1 MALFTDG
8 NISTIDDLS
17 AHDTG
22 LMGVAGVEGID
33 LTRKLALA
41 QEEIGVELMALLPR
55 IEAAAARNSGSPALG
70 LENVVVTGPL
80 RLWHAFH
87 SLELVYRDAFNNQL
101 NDRYKGKWEQ
111 YRELAG
117 WAAGKLLETGIGVSP
132 EPLAQAEAPRLS
144 AVACGTPS
152 EETAYY
158 ARVAWTNARGEEGA
172 AGPWNLLVVPAGMAL
187 SVEAVNP
194 PVNAAGWNV
203 YVGLAA
209 DEQTLQNTVPL
220 PVGAPWLQAGAVETG
235 RRPTDGQR
243 PGYLRAVPRL
253 FQRG

>member
-1 MALFTDG
+1 MALFSDG

-55 IEAAAARNSGSPALG
+55 IEVAAARNSASPALG
-70 LENVVVTGPL
+70 MENVVVTGPL

-87 SLELVYRDAFNNQL
+87 SLELVYRDAYNNQL

-117 WAAGKLLETGIGVSP
+117 WAAGKLLETGIGVSA
-132 EPLAQAEAPRLS
+132 EPLAQAEAPRLA
-144 AVACGTPS
+144 AVAGGTAG
-152 EETAYY
+152 ENTAYY
-158 ARVAWTNARGEEGA
+158 ARVAWTNTRGEEGA

-194 PVNAAGWNV
+194 PANATGWNV
-203 YVGLAA
+203 YVGFAA
-209 DEQTLQNTVPL
+209 DEQTLQNAVPL
-220 PVGAPWLQAGAVETG
+220 AVWAVWMQAAALESG
-235 RRPTDGQR
+235 RKPGDGQR
-243 PGYLRAVPRL
+243 PGYLRAVPRV